1 MVRVNGK
8 KFKIYELDGLDS
20 FKDRLASNMKTLES
34 FLYFPNG
41 VTNTDI
47 WNEKSNIIVE
57 NLLAEI
63 KNSSSEPS
71 SLIQLINDIQ
81 TKVGKIKYDKG
92 KDIVKLWL
100 VYNKNFVKKQ
110 GNEFLN
116 NIGDELKKSKV
127 YISSNQISID
137 WRETDTFENFF
148 EYRIVSNTNRVND
161 NLKILKEYEDID
173 ESSAYTEFVVEHIEY
188 ILTLNLNNL
197 SLMELFNFI
206 HLNSTVPFA
215 TTNNFYKIRKDF
227 IPPSEWVNS
236 DKNSLIIQVYQKNYT
251 STSLRRGAIVSNY
264 ETSLIEINPT
274 TNHVTAKIN
283 INPHENNINKDEFTN
298 RIFSVFKGLDINI
311 KTFSESG
318 VKGVFYFP
326 SLRLNKYVFN
336 DLILND
342 EIFSRLISV
351 DEHDKATT
359 KKSGIHIH
367 FEHPSTGY
375 ITATITEKILIK
387 GDQTMK
393 NVDLDYFEKGEPF
406 IRVKISKANNEKSIK
421 IFQEILGKLFIL
433 YEKKKSKII
442 DFYKNY
448 IPSFG
453 DVAPPDKDVVKKVK
467 KHSETVPSLFVPGYT
482 KMCNKQ
488 ERMTTIVTSEEEAN
502 KFISEGKRIL
512 KFPRDIPDDP
522 KALKFPKDG
531 EDQQY
536 YVCNDPKYKY
546 PGIMHN
552 KLKNAN
558 IYPYVPCCFEKP
570 QENKDKYLHYYKGKE
585 LVAEK
590 IKHNIIIT
598 DKILKH
604 DQFGTLPQNIK
615 NLFTILDPDP
625 KFEYVRKGVYNN
637 KNSFINVVMEA
648 LNEETSILD
657 IDCEIARADA
667 LTEERLLLARKNI
680 VPLCRQELYDL
691 NTNEI
696 IDLIKDPEVY
706 FDPKLF
712 IHLLEDRFDC
722 NIYLFTREVMDGEM
736 TLPRH
741 LQAYYKNYNKRRSIY
756 VYEHMGSEYPQCEL
770 IIKYNTKKGKNNS
783 QYSFT
788 YNESKNIRNVYSR
801 LRKSYAL
808 NNIINETI
816 IPPFHSSVKIYTQFI
831 DSYGKTR
838 ILNIMYKNKKIS
850 LIISPIQPIKV
861 LETTKSEIFLTDIK
875 SAMEL
880 VEILQIKVKSQTI
893 IGNVNKE
900 LNGYM
905 GNIFVSI
912 PIENGYKIDGIQ
924 EKQHG
929 LSFPEKHISLLDK
942 YNNNKKL
949 ARYLV
954 EYTLWMYSTYLHE
967 NGIVNITDKNISQFA
982 EKLFIIK
989 PDYIYKH
996 IEKLFNKN
1004 SSIIYG
1010 GKIVVHNKETIK
1022 RLMYVLRL
1030 SIQRNIDNVRKY
1042 HEYKII
1048 QNYYVDIT
1056 DFDKYNEQVILFGEE
1071 SVDKWITDNNIV
1083 YNIHNEVQIGINTP
1097 YFFKNTLIDTNIYL
1111 AQNTQ
1116 TLDKATDIAVTWVR
1130 KGYNVGIYATNM
1142 TPVTFT
1148 LYSYINENTIR
1159 KGMKIK
1165 GKPFSEE
1172 VKIIGYKIDNKAEYT
1187 VLLSLK

>member
-1 MVRVNGK
+1 MWDLVVLYLKNLFTNIKEMVRVNGK

-20 FKDRLASNMKTLES
+20 FKDRLACNMKTLES

-41 VTNTDI
+41 VTDMDI
-47 WNEKSNIIVE
+47 WNKKSNIIVE
-57 NLLAEI
+57 NLLPEI
-63 KNSSSEPS
+63 KNSGSEPS

-92 KDIVKLWL
+92 NNIVKLWL
-100 VYNKNFVKKQ
+100 VYNKKFVKEQ

-116 NIGDELKKSKV
+116 NIGDELKKSKI
-127 YISSNQISID
+127 YISSNQIYTV
-137 WRETDTFENFF
+137 WREIDTFEKFF
-148 EYRIVSNTNRVND
+148 KNRIVSNTDRVNN
-161 NLKILKEYEDID
+161 NLKILKEFKNID

-251 STSLRRGAIVSNY
+251 STSAIVSNY

-283 INPHENNINKDEFTN
+283 INPHKNNINKDEFTN
-298 RIFSVFKGLDINI
+298 RIFSLFKGLDINI
-311 KTFSESG
+311 KTVCESG
-318 VKGVFYFP
+318 VKGIFYFP

-342 EIFSRLISV
+342 EIFSRLISI

-367 FEHPSTGY
+367 FKHPSTKY

-393 NVDLDYFEKGEPF
+393 NIDLDYFEKGEPF

-421 IFQEILGKLFIL
+421 IFQEILGKLFTL

-453 DVAPPDKDVVKKVK
+453 DVVPPDKDVVKKVK
-467 KHSETVPSLFVPGYT
+467 IHSETVPSLFVSSYT
-482 KMCNKQ
+482 KMCKPR
-488 ERMTTIVTSEEEAN
+488 RMTTIISEEEVIKA
-502 KFISEGKRIL
+502 KSEGKRIL

-522 KALKFPKDG
+522 NAFKFPKDG

-536 YVCNDPKYKY
+536 YTCDNNTKYKY
-546 PGIMHN
+546 PGIIHN
-552 KLKNAN
+552 TKLKNAD
-558 IYPYVPCCFEKP
+558 IYPYIPCCFSKP

-585 LVAEK
+585 LVVTEK
-590 IKHNIIIT
+590 IKQNIIIT

-604 DQFGTLPQNIK
+604 NRMGTLPQNIK
-615 NLFTILDPDP
+615 NLFTILYPDP
-625 KFEYVRKGVYNN
+625 KFEYVRKGVYKN

-648 LNEETSILD
+648 LNDETSILD

-691 NTNEI
+691 NINEI

-722 NIYLFTREVMDGEM
+722 NIYLFTQGVIGGGQM

-756 VYEHMGSEYPQCEL
+756 VYEHMGDEYPQCEL
-770 IIKYNTKKGKNNS
+770 IIKYNTKIQQES

-788 YNESKNIRNVYSR
+788 YNESKNIQNVYSR

-816 IPPFHSSVKIYTQFI
+816 IPSFHSSVKIYTQFI

-875 SAMEL
+875 SP
-880 VEILQIKVKSQTI
+880 
-893 IGNVNKE
+893 
-900 LNGYM
+900 
-905 GNIFVSI
+905 I
-912 PIENGYKIDGIQ
+912 P
-924 EKQHG
+924 
-929 LSFPEKHISLLDK
+929 LTRAS
-942 YNNNKKL
+942 
-949 ARYLV
+949 
-954 EYTLWMYSTYLHE
+954 
-967 NGIVNITDKNISQFA
+967 
-982 EKLFIIK
+982 
-989 PDYIYKH
+989 
-996 IEKLFNKN
+996 
-1004 SSIIYG
+1004 
-1010 GKIVVHNKETIK
+1010 
-1022 RLMYVLRL
+1022 
-1030 SIQRNIDNVRKY
+1030 
-1042 HEYKII
+1042 
-1048 QNYYVDIT
+1048 
-1056 DFDKYNEQVILFGEE
+1056 
-1071 SVDKWITDNNIV
+1071 
-1083 YNIHNEVQIGINTP
+1083 
-1097 YFFKNTLIDTNIYL
+1097 
-1111 AQNTQ
+1111 
-1116 TLDKATDIAVTWVR
+1116 
-1130 KGYNVGIYATNM
+1130 
-1142 TPVTFT
+1142 
-1148 LYSYINENTIR
+1148 
-1159 KGMKIK
+1159 
-1165 GKPFSEE
+1165 
-1172 VKIIGYKIDNKAEYT
+1172 
-1187 VLLSLK
+1187 